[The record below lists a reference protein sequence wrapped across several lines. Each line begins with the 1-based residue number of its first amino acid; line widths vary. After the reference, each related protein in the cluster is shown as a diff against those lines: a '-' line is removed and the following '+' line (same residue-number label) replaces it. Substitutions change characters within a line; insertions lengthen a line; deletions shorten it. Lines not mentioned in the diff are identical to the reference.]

1 MIVPIVT
8 MFPFGRIVLYF
19 VQGERNALIDTGMN
33 VTPERDITPVLESL
47 GLSLADIHLILNSHG
62 HFDHTGGDH
71 AVKSAGNAR
80 ILIHREEATMVSDR
94 KRYLEDF
101 FAPMVKGVLGEEHLE
116 MDWGNFVQLAGPE
129 TSVDGFLEDND
140 LIDLGGEC
148 QLRVLHLPGH
158 TAGSLGFYWERE
170 GILFSGDSLPGL
182 HDGSGG
188 LPILMDLEA
197 YKHSVKRVSELPVRQ
212 ILMSHDYRGISLRP
226 ANIRQGEEVKR
237 HLQDCYE
244 VADRLSEAISAIPE
258 VSLEEPVIRV
268 YDQVVARLPERM
280 GFKKLEE
287 LPVMA
292 LSAEVILFTR
302 RRMKQNP

>member
-1 MIVPIVT
+1 MIHEIIT
-8 MFPFGRIVLYF
+8 MFPHGRIALYL

-33 VTPERDITPVLESL
+33 ITPERDITPVLASL

-80 ILIHREEATMVSDR
+80 ILIHRDEATMVSDH

-101 FAPMVKGVLGEEHLE
+101 FAPMVKGVLGEEYLE

-129 TSVDGFLEDND
+129 TSVDGFLQDND

-170 GILFSGDSLPGL
+170 GILFSGDSLSGL
-182 HDGSGG
+182 HDRSGG

-197 YKHSVKRVSELPVRQ
+197 YKDSVKRVSEMPVRQ
-212 ILMSHDYRGISLRP
+212 ILMSHDYRGVSLPP

-237 HLQDCYE
+237 HLRDCYE
-244 VADRLSEAISAIPE
+244 VADRLSEAISTIPE
-258 VSLEEPVIRV
+258 VNLDEPVIRV
-268 YDQVVARLPERM
+268 YDQVVARLPEKM
-280 GFKKLEE
+280 GFKKLDE
-287 LPVMA
+287 LSVPA